1 MYKYEVGQI
10 VEGLQSN
17 QEGVRFDMTDSGS
30 TMTILFNK
38 PTRNE
43 IEYVKAGKLQFGM
56 FVKDEVIFM
65 LSKFGDMPWMDAP
78 YHVALSKNLTKLN
91 DIEEGKGYGC
101 NIVLADASTGEIK
114 AMRYVSFNTEFSKKL
129 KSNIEDQKEYSFNN
143 KEYEIKLATIMM
155 NYSTDDMVKYSEVN
169 CRIS

>member
-10 VEGLQSN
+10 VKGLQSN
-17 QEGVRFDMTDSGS
+17 QEGVRFDMTDIGS

-56 FVKDEVIFM
+56 FVKNDIIFI
-65 LSKFGDMPWMDAP
+65 LSKFGSLQWMDAP

-91 DIEEGKGYGC
+91 DIEDGQGYNC
-101 NIVLADASTGEIK
+101 HIILADSSTGEIK
-114 AMRYVSFNTEFSKKL
+114 AMRLIGFSTQYSIKLKENIEAQQKTEF
-129 KSNIEDQKEYSFNN
+129 N
-143 KEYEIKLATIMM
+143 KVQYDVDLASTMM
-155 NYSTDDMVKYSEVN
+155 NYSTKEMVRFSEIN
-169 CRIS
+169 CRIR